1 MKRPDLETK
10 NKLTCQKLFWEKQKN
25 YKMRLAKTTGM
36 VKTAEQTF
44 WRRRISLHNSWT
56 LPHFSTISRTRAPRL
71 NFSILY
77 TQRYKKCEA
86 FPIVLLQNV
95 KSLSARTLKSGPLK
109 TSQKEIFCKMRKLE
123 ICKKK
128 TVKNQGKKTFAD
140 GKIILQKPFPYKTC
154 ENNYPY
160 ICG

>member
-10 NKLTCQKLFWEKQKN
+10 NKLTCQKLFWEKQRN
-25 YKMRLAKTTGM
+25 YKMRLTKTTGM
-36 VKTAEQTF
+36 VKSAEQTF
-44 WRRRISLHNSWT
+44 WRRRISLHNSCT

-71 NFSILY
+71 NFSSLY
-77 TQRYKKCEA
+77 TQQYKKCDA
-86 FPIVLLQNV
+86 LAIVWLQNV

-123 ICKKK
+123 ICNKNRKKP
-128 TVKNQGKKTFAD
+128 GKKTFGD
-140 GKIILQKPFPYKTC
+140 RKIILQKPFPYKTRA
-154 ENNYPY
+154 NNYPY